1 MMHQNGLGK
10 PRGAN
15 PGLSGP
21 KVIPA
26 ATSYRGWRLKGCPKC
41 GGDLFQEWGPGD
53 WMCIAC
59 GWSGEVAR
67 GTLPDPLVPQ
77 LSSEEVSQ

>member
-1 MMHQNGLGK
+1 MHQNGLGK

-15 PGLSGP
+15 PDPSSAE
-21 KVIPA
+21 VIPA
-26 ATSYRGWRLKGCPKC
+26 AMPYRAWRLKGCSNG

-67 GTLPDPLVPQ
+67 GTLLDPLVPQ